1 MCNAMGSARSA
12 LPARFTI
19 VILMA
24 GAGLMI
30 AAPVSPALGQGAGS
44 PVSGSSSAADD
55 GLRSL
60 YENFLHFARLG
71 RFDAADAYAASLL
84 AHDDLTPIR
93 LLQLADGD
101 PRSIDTLTFLV
112 ANTTVGENA
121 AAVLDVIRQGEF
133 ERRQDRDRIRA
144 NVEKLGGHPQME
156 FNAIQRLQES
166 GEYAVPWMVQAL
178 MDPSRSDLHPRI
190 VRALPKLGKP
200 AVSPLV
206 AVLDSADPALRRFAV
221 DALGEIGYPQ
231 ALPYLGRLLATSDLP
246 TDLAE
251 VCVEAIDRIVGR
263 RGFGA
268 DLAPAGQ
275 FVGLADQYYREAG
288 SVRADPR
295 LEWANVWR
303 WDADAQFLDHVTVS
317 RDIFGPVM
325 AMDCCN
331 NALDLEPG
339 SVPALSLWLAANIR
353 REARLGFDVESGDP
367 DERAAPDDSRPD
379 DFPFPRAIY
388 FSRTAGPAYCQRVL
402 ARAVRD
408 NDAEVALGAI
418 AALRAVAGS
427 SSLIGDASGQEPLVQ
442 ALRFP
447 NALVRIKAAL
457 ALAESLPRSP
467 FYGSETVV
475 PTLAAAVL
483 QTRGLG
489 MVVVDPDESALNRL
503 VEGLRAEGVR
513 AVGHS
518 SFYPALDR
526 ARRELDWVS
535 GIVLAGESAGPD
547 VHDAIGVLEQDA
559 DLRNVPVILLSNPS
573 DQMRMEALAATD
585 DRITRLDAAADAA
598 AVVARLD
605 EVAGA
610 VGSYLDDLDLAL
622 EMAVQAADALR
633 LVAVDGRSALDP
645 HRAEYAL
652 IRALEVGGD
661 ETLQAAAADALA
673 GLATARPQQ
682 ALAIAAT
689 DAGNTRSL
697 RVAACAAL
705 AESAKRNGNL
715 LDEPEVNALINIA
728 IDEADLTL
736 RTAASQ
742 ATGALNIVP
751 DTASEVV
758 RRYRS

>member
-1 MCNAMGSARSA
+1 MCNDMGSARSA
-12 LPARFTI
+12 SAGRFTFL
-19 VILMA
+19 ILMA

-30 AAPVSPALGQGAGS
+30 AGPVSPALGQAAGS
-44 PVSGSSSAADD
+44 PVSGSSSSADD

-71 RFDAADAYAASLL
+71 RFDAADAYAGSLL
-84 AHDDLTPIR
+84 AHGDLTPIR
-93 LLQLADGD
+93 LLELADSD

-112 ANTTVGENA
+112 ANSTVGDNA
-121 AAVLDVIRQGEF
+121 AAVLEVIRQGEF
-133 ERRQDRDRIRA
+133 ERRQDRDRIQA

-166 GEYAVPWMVQAL
+166 GEYAVPWMIQAL
-178 MDPSRSDLHPRI
+178 MDPARSDLHPRI
-190 VRALPKLGKP
+190 VSALPKLGKP

-206 AVLDSADPALRRFAV
+206 AVLDTSDPALRRFAV

-231 ALPYLGRLLATSDLP
+231 ALPYLGRLLATPDLP
-246 TDLAE
+246 SDLAE
-251 VCVEAIDRIVGR
+251 ACVEAIDRIVGR
-263 RGFGA
+263 RGYRA

-275 FVGLADQYYREAG
+275 FVALADQYYREAG

-331 NALDLEPG
+331 NALDLESG
-339 SVPALSLWLAANIR
+339 NVPALSLWLAANVR

-367 DERAAPDDSRPD
+367 NEQAAPDESRPD
-379 DFPFPRAIY
+379 DFPRAIY

-408 NDAEVALGAI
+408 HDADVALGAI

-489 MVVVDPDESALNRL
+489 MVVVDPDEAALNRL
-503 VEGLRAEGVR
+503 LEGLGAEGVR

-535 GIVLAGESAGPD
+535 GFVLASNSAGPD
-547 VHDAIGVLEQDA
+547 VHDAIGVLDQDA
-559 DLRNVPVILLSNPS
+559 DLRNAPVILLSNPS
-573 DQMRMEALAATD
+573 DEMRMDDLAATD

-598 AVVARLD
+598 VVIARLD
-605 EVAGA
+605 AIAGA
-610 VGSYLDDLDLAL
+610 VGSYLDDQGLAL
-622 EMAVQAADALR
+622 DMAVQAAHALR

-645 HRAEYAL
+645 HGAEYAL
-652 IRALEVGGD
+652 IRALQVGGD
-661 ETLQAAAADALA
+661 ENLQVAAADALA
-673 GLATARPQQ
+673 GLATAQPQH
-682 ALAIAAT
+682 ALAVAAT

-715 LDEPEVNALINIA
+715 LDEPELNALINIA

-742 ATGALNIVP
+742 ATGALNIAP

>member
-1 MCNAMGSARSA
+1 
-12 LPARFTI
+12 
-19 VILMA
+19 
-24 GAGLMI
+24 MI
-30 AAPVSPALGQGAGS
+30 AGPVSPALGQAAGS
-44 PVSGSSSAADD
+44 PVSGSSSSADD
-55 GLRSL
+55 GLRLL

-71 RFDAADAYAASLL
+71 RFDAADAYAGSLL
-84 AHDDLTPIR
+84 AHGDLTPIR
-93 LLQLADGD
+93 LLQLADSD

-112 ANTTVGENA
+112 ANSTVGENA

-133 ERRQDRDRIRA
+133 ERREDRDRIRA

-166 GEYAVPWMVQAL
+166 GEYAIPWMVQAL

-190 VRALPKLGKP
+190 VRALPKLGKS

-221 DALGEIGYPQ
+221 GALGEIGYPQ

-246 TDLAE
+246 TDLAD

-263 RGFGA
+263 RGHGP
-268 DLAPAGQ
+268 DLASAAQ
-275 FVGLADQYYREAG
+275 FVALADQYYRESG

-339 SVPALSLWLAANIR
+339 SVSALSLWLAANIR

-367 DERAAPDDSRPD
+367 NERGAPDESRPD
-379 DFPFPRAIY
+379 DFPRAIY

-408 NDAEVALGAI
+408 HDADVALGAI

-489 MVVVDPDESALNRL
+489 MVVVDPDEAALNRL

-513 AVGHS
+513 AVGHT

-535 GIVLAGESAGPD
+535 GFVMAGDSAGPD
-547 VHDAIGVLEQDA
+547 VHDAIGVLDQDA

-573 DQMRMEALAATD
+573 NEMRMEDLAATHE
-585 DRITRLDAAADAA
+585 RITRLDAAADAV
-598 AVVARLD
+598 AVIARLD
-605 EVAGA
+605 AIAGA
-610 VGSYLDDLDLAL
+610 VGSYLDDQGLAL
-622 EMAVQAADALR
+622 DMAVQAADALR

-645 HRAEYAL
+645 HGAEYAL
-652 IRALEVGGD
+652 IRALQVGGD
-661 ETLQAAAADALA
+661 ENLQVAAADALA
-673 GLATARPQQ
+673 GLATAQAQQ
-682 ALAIAAT
+682 ALAAAAT

-715 LDEPEVNALINIA
+715 LDEPEVNALIDIA

-742 ATGALNIVP
+742 ATGALDIAP